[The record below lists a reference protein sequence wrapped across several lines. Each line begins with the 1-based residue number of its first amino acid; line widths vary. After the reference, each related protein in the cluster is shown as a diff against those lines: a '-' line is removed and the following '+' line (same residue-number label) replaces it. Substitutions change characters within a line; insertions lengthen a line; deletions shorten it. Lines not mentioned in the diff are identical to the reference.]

1 LVVVG
6 YSPGDS
12 WSVDTVPFHFYEW
25 NAIGCR
31 ASTRREL
38 SEVVKLVEARKIK
51 PVVSKT
57 YSLDQADEALKEL
70 SKGDI
75 IGRIVLVQD

>member
-1 LVVVG
+1 MVG
-6 YSPGDS
+6 YSPEDS

-38 SEVVKLVEARKIK
+38 SEVIKLVEAKKIK
-51 PVVSKT
+51 PVVIKI
-57 YSLDQADEALKEL
+57 YSMSQANEALEEL
-70 SKGDI
+70 RKGNTV
-75 IGRIVLVQD
+75 GRIVLM